1 MNSEPVSASKVKHV
15 GMEPVSGEVTVI
27 FSFAD
32 RQHAENFHAGL
43 VSLMQDGS
51 PLELR
56 KLVLGKRDAP
66 EKNPTAK
73 EKK

>member
-1 MNSEPVSASKVKHV
+1 MKDEPVTASRVKHV

-27 FSFAD
+27 FSFTD

-43 VSLMQDGS
+43 VGLMQDGG
-51 PLELR
+51 PLELSKLTLR
-56 KLVLGKRDAP
+56 KHDTK
-66 EKNPTAK
+66 PTVK